1 MSNYRKAIGS
11 VVWHFSSNCTTWPTN
26 NYIVS
31 RNPLDGEICSECTA
45 LHVLPSV
52 MTCPVIANKNPCG
65 RELVRNSDGFYY
77 CPLGHRTHI
86 VEINSK

>member
-11 VVWHFSSNCTTWPTN
+11 VVWHFSSNCTTWPIN

-31 RNPLDGEICSECTA
+31 ENPQDGEICSECTA
-45 LHVLPSV
+45 LHALRVR
-52 MTCPVIANKNPCG
+52 TCPVIVNKSPCG
-65 RELVRNSDGFYY
+65 LELMLNSDGFHY
-77 CPLGHRTHI
+77 CPVGHRTHI